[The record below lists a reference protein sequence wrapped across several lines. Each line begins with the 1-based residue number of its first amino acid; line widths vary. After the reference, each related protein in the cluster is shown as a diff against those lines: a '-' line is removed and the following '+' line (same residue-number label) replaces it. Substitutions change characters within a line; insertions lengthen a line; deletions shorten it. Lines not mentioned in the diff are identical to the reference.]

1 MRARTQRTPKH
12 TNTPWQKACILGA
25 FRLLHRSKHRASSRC
40 EQSII
45 DIRPVV
51 TAAEIMLPSA
61 RATRGPLLP
70 IPFRVTEE
78 HRHHANLTWF
88 LRLERF
94 GRFGHLISIFRT
106 WYPNYRVPFCIRM
119 QRFWSRKSAFSGFNL
134 ATIELQQKKC
144 SDVSRRLTTV
154 TI

>member
-1 MRARTQRTPKH
+1 MRATYALDTFHGR
-12 TNTPWQKACILGA
+12 
-25 FRLLHRSKHRASSRC
+25 FLHRSERRASSRC

-61 RATRGPLLP
+61 RAPRGPLLP

-78 HRHHANLTWF
+78 HRHHHATYVEPSFGKIRKIRTPHIPF
-88 LRLERF
+88 LEH
-94 GRFGHLISIFRT
+94 GT
-106 WYPNYRVPFCIRM
+106 NCRVPICIRM
-119 QRFWSRKSAFSGFNL
+119 QSFWSRKSAFSGFNL

-144 SDVSRRLTTV
+144 SDVFAPINHSYYIDRPYESY
-154 TI
+154 

>member
-25 FRLLHRSKHRASSRC
+25 FRLLHRSKRRASSRC

-61 RATRGPLLP
+61 RAPRGPLLP

-78 HRHHANLTWF
+78 HRHHHANLTWN

-94 GRFGHLISIFRT
+94 GIRT
-106 WYPNYRVPFCIRM
+106 PHIPFLEHGTNCRVPICIRM
-119 QRFWSRKSAFSGFNL
+119 QSFWSRKSAFSGFNL

>member
-1 MRARTQRTPKH
+1 MRVQRSLKH
-12 TNTPWQKACILGA
+12 VRATYALGA
-25 FRLLHRSKHRASSRC
+25 FHGRFMHRSERRASDRC

-51 TAAEIMLPSA
+51 TAAEIMLPSSA

-70 IPFRVTEE
+70 IPFRVTKYID
-78 HRHHANLTWF
+78 HGVVWHLS
-88 LRLERF
+88 LEVF
-94 GRFGHLISIFRT
+94 I
-106 WYPNYRVPFCIRM
+106 YRQVAYKTCGY
-119 QRFWSRKSAFSGFNL
+119 K
-134 ATIELQQKKC
+134 IEPLQQVKKKKC